1 MDSHTLKVAGGRA
14 LQRTAGGRSRVTAP
28 GLCADPLEEGS
39 SRMDLKFMEPQSR
52 WVMQTL
58 FRRDFDTFVESA
70 KRRINWAMLLW
81 DLIVLYLLAQL
92 L

>member
-1 MDSHTLKVAGGRA
+1 
-14 LQRTAGGRSRVTAP
+14 
-28 GLCADPLEEGS
+28 
-39 SRMDLKFMEPQSR
+39 MDLKFMEPQSR
-52 WVMQTL
+52 WVMQTV

-81 DLIVLYLLAQL
+81 DLVVLYLLAQL